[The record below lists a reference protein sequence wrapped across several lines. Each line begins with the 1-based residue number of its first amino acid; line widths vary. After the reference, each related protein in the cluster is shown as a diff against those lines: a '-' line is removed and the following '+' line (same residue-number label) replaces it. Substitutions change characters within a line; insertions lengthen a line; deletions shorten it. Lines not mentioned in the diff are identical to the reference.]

1 MSNIQRVQASFI
13 QRKVQKEYEQSGR
26 DWLDIIEEEIEKIKN
41 ERRWETWRGLKCWKD
56 TQEL

>member
-26 DWLDIIEEEIEKIKN
+26 DWLEIIEEEIEKIKN
-41 ERRWETWRGLKCWKD
+41 ERR
-56 TQEL
+56 